1 MNAAPQRA
9 GHAGRL
15 GRWSTLT
22 GFFDALTAD
31 LGRVQFAQIGSNDG
45 GYGDPLRPLI
55 EGGRWSGVLVEP
67 VPYIFQRLTASYR
80 GVPGLRFEQAAVGA
94 AAATLPFYCLCEATE
109 QERAKLPRWYDQIG
123 SFSREH
129 LLKHAPYIPGL
140 KGRIQ
145 TIQVSV
151 LTFAELC
158 ARHALDRLDVLHVD
172 AEGHDLVILRTID
185 LAAQGPRV
193 LLFEH
198 KHAPAGELQE
208 FLGVLHRHGY
218 STLTLAQDTLCLRN
232 GAWRW
237 RAPRS
242 GVARWLLGRNGALSP
257 T

>member
-1 MNAAPQRA
+1 MTTAPQRA
-9 GHAGRL
+9 VRL
-15 GRWSTLT
+15 ERWSTLT
-22 GFFDALTAD
+22 GFFGALTAD

-45 GYGDPLRPLI
+45 GYGDPLRLHI
-55 EGGRWSGVLVEP
+55 QRGRWSGVLVEP
-67 VPYIFQRLTASYR
+67 VPYIFQRLTESYR
-80 GVPGLRFEQAAVGA
+80 GVPGLRFEQAAVSA
-94 AAATLPFYCLCEATE
+94 ASATLPFYCLCEATE
-109 QERAKLPRWYDQIG
+109 QERAELPRWYDQIG
-123 SFSREH
+123 SFSRQH

-145 TIQVSV
+145 TIQVPV

-158 ARHALDRLDVLHVD
+158 EHHALGRLDVLHID
-172 AEGHDLVILRTID
+172 TEGHDLVILRTID
-185 LAAQGPRV
+185 LAAHGPRV

-198 KHAPAGELQE
+198 EHAPAGELQE

-218 STLTLAQDTLCLRN
+218 STLAIGQDTLCLRA

-242 GVARWLLGRNGALSP
+242 SVSRWLLGRETALSP